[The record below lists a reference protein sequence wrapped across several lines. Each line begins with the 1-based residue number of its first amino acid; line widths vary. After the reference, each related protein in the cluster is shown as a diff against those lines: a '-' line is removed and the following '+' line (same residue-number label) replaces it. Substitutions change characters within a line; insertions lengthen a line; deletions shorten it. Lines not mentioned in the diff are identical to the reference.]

1 MVADSASITL
11 LCLPNAGASATM
23 YLRWRRLLPAW
34 IGLTPMELPGRGVR
48 SGEALVQDY
57 DTLLAQLCD
66 EYLRLPPRPYA
77 LFGHSMGGLLAYGMA
92 RRLRQL
98 GGGRAP
104 RALLVSASAAP
115 SCRDT
120 LVFTPDDDQALVAEL
135 RRQGGTPEA
144 VFDSGELMQMIL
156 PTMRADYRVC
166 ASFCFDAAAPPLDM
180 PLWVMAGRND
190 RYTAPQMQAWRREAG
205 SDFGLEWYDGGH
217 FYLRGQAQERQLMQ
231 ALERALALRQPA
243 LCP

>member
-1 MVADSASITL
+1 MAPITL

-34 IGLTPMELPGRGVR
+34 ISLTPLELPGRGVR
-48 SGEALVQDY
+48 CGEALVEDY
-57 DTLLAQLCD
+57 DTLLAQLCE
-66 EYLRLPPRPYA
+66 EYLRLPPRRYA
-77 LFGHSMGGLLAYGMA
+77 LFGHSMGALLAYGMA
-92 RRLRQL
+92 QRLRQL

-104 RALLVSASAAP
+104 RALLVSATAAP

-120 LVFTPDDDQALVAEL
+120 LVFPADDDQALVAEL

-144 VFDSGELMQMIL
+144 VFDSEELMQMIL
-156 PTMRADYRVC
+156 PAMRADYRVC
-166 ASFCFDAAAPPLDM
+166 ASFRFDAAAAPLDM
-180 PLWVMAGRND
+180 PLRVMAGRDD
-190 RYTAPQMQAWRREAG
+190 RYTPGQMEAWGREAG
-205 SDFGLEWYDGGH
+205 GDFGLEWYDGGH

-231 ALERALALRQPA
+231 ALELTLRQPE